1 MIKKK
6 TNRFYFILLILVS
19 VSLALFFVLKALNDK
34 VVFFY
39 SPTNIS
45 EDAEIIGKNI
55 RVGGLVL
62 ENSIKYSNDG
72 LRVSFVITDN
82 KNMINVFYSG
92 ILPDLFREKQGVVV
106 EGNFL
111 KNKKTFN
118 AKKVLAKHDENYMPP
133 EVADMMKKKRGF
145 EGKK

>member
-6 TNRFYFILLILVS
+6 TKRFYFIFLILVS
-19 VSLALFFVLKALNDK
+19 ISLALFFVLKALNDK
-34 VVFFY
+34 IVFFY
-39 SPTNIS
+39 TPTNIS

-72 LRVSFVITDN
+72 LSVSFIITDN
-82 KNMINVFYSG
+82 KNMIDVFYTG

-106 EGNFL
+106 EGSFL

-133 EVADMMKKKRGF
+133 EVKKAIKNIG
-145 EGKK
+145 G

>member
-1 MIKKK
+1 M
-6 TNRFYFILLILVS
+6 VS
-19 VSLALFFVLKALNDK
+19 ISLALFFVLKALNDK
-34 VVFFY
+34 IVFFY
-39 SPTNIS
+39 TPTNIS

-72 LRVSFVITDN
+72 LSVSFIITDN
-82 KNMINVFYSG
+82 KNMIDVFYTG

-106 EGNFL
+106 EGSFL
-111 KNKKTFN
+111 KSKKTFN

-133 EVADMMKKKRGF
+133 EVKKAIKNIG
-145 EGKK
+145 E

>member
-6 TNRFYFILLILVS
+6 TNRFYFIFLILVS
-19 VSLALFFVLKALNDK
+19 ISLALFFVLKALNDK
-34 VVFFY
+34 IVFFY
-39 SPTNIS
+39 TPTNLS
-45 EDAEIIGKNI
+45 EDSDIIGENI

-82 KNMINVFYSG
+82 KNMIDVFYSG

-111 KNKKTFN
+111 KSKKTFN

-133 EVADMMKKKRGF
+133 EVKKAIKNK
-145 EGKK
+145 GK

>member
-19 VSLALFFVLKALNDK
+19 VSLALFFVLKALNNK
-34 VVFFY
+34 IVFFY
-39 SPTNIS
+39 TPTNIS
-45 EDAEIIGKNI
+45 KDANIIGKNI

-106 EGNFL
+106 EGSFL
-111 KNKKTFN
+111 KSKKTFN

-133 EVADMMKKKRGF
+133 EVKKAIKNIG
-145 EGKK
+145 E

>member
-6 TNRFYFILLILVS
+6 TNRFYFISLILVS
-19 VSLALFFVLKALNDK
+19 ISLALFFVLKALNDK
-34 VVFFY
+34 IVFFY
-39 SPTNIS
+39 TPTNLS
-45 EDAEIIGKNI
+45 EDSDIIGENI

-82 KNMINVFYSG
+82 KNMIDVFYSG

-111 KNKKTFN
+111 KSKKTFN

-133 EVADMMKKKRGF
+133 EVKKAIKNIG
-145 EGKK
+145 E

>member
-6 TNRFYFILLILVS
+6 TNRFYFIFLILVS
-19 VSLALFFVLKALNDK
+19 ISLALFFVLKALNDK
-34 VVFFY
+34 IVFFY
-39 SPTNIS
+39 TPTNIS

-72 LRVSFVITDN
+72 LSVSFIITDN
-82 KNMINVFYSG
+82 KNMIDVSYTG

-106 EGNFL
+106 EGSFL

-133 EVADMMKKKRGF
+133 EVKKAIKNIG
-145 EGKK
+145 G

>member
-19 VSLALFFVLKALNDK
+19 VSLALFFVLKALNNK
-34 VVFFY
+34 IVFFY
-39 SPTNIS
+39 TPTNIS

-72 LRVSFVITDN
+72 LIVSFVITDN

-106 EGNFL
+106 EGSFL
-111 KNKKTFN
+111 KSKKTFN

-133 EVADMMKKKRGF
+133 EVKKAIKNIG
-145 EGKK
+145 E

>member
-6 TNRFYFILLILVS
+6 TNRFYFIFLILVS
-19 VSLALFFVLKALNDK
+19 ISLALFFVLKALNDK
-34 VVFFY
+34 IVFFY
-39 SPTNIS
+39 TPTNIS
-45 EDAEIIGKNI
+45 EDLDIIGKNI

-82 KNMINVFYSG
+82 KNMIDVFYSG

-111 KNKKTFN
+111 KSKKTFN

-133 EVADMMKKKRGF
+133 EVKKAIKNIG
-145 EGKK
+145 G

>member
-6 TNRFYFILLILVS
+6 TKRFYYIFLILVS
-19 VSLALFFVLKALNDK
+19 ISLALFFVLKALNDK
-34 VVFFY
+34 IVFFY
-39 SPTNIS
+39 TPTNLS
-45 EDAEIIGKNI
+45 EDSDIIGENI

-82 KNMINVFYSG
+82 KNMIDVFYSG

-111 KNKKTFN
+111 KSKKTFN

-133 EVADMMKKKRGF
+133 EVKKAIKNI
-145 EGKK
+145 GK

>member
-6 TNRFYFILLILVS
+6 TNRFYFIFLILVS
-19 VSLALFFVLKALNDK
+19 ISLALFFVLKALNDK
-34 VVFFY
+34 IVFFY
-39 SPTNIS
+39 TPTNLS
-45 EDAEIIGKNI
+45 EDSDIIGENI

-72 LRVSFVITDN
+72 PRVSFVITDN
-82 KNMINVFYSG
+82 KNMIDVFYSG

-111 KNKKTFN
+111 KSKKTFN

-133 EVADMMKKKRGF
+133 EVKKAIKNIG
-145 EGKK
+145 E

>member
-6 TNRFYFILLILVS
+6 TNRFYFIFLILVS
-19 VSLALFFVLKALNDK
+19 ISLALFFVLKALNDK
-34 VVFFY
+34 IVFFY
-39 SPTNIS
+39 TPTNLS
-45 EDAEIIGKNI
+45 EDSDIIGENI

-82 KNMINVFYSG
+82 KNMIDVFYSG

-111 KNKKTFN
+111 KSKKTFN

-133 EVADMMKKKRGF
+133 EVKKAIKNIG
-145 EGKK
+145 G

>member
-6 TNRFYFILLILVS
+6 TNRFYLIFLILVS
-19 VSLALFFVLKALNDK
+19 ISLALFFVLKALNDK
-34 VVFFY
+34 IVFFY
-39 SPTNIS
+39 TPTNIS

-72 LRVSFVITDN
+72 LSVSFIITDN
-82 KNMINVFYSG
+82 KNIINVFYTG
-92 ILPDLFREKQGVVV
+92 ILPDLFREEQGVVV
-106 EGNFL
+106 EGSFL

-133 EVADMMKKKRGF
+133 EVKKAIKNIG
-145 EGKK
+145 E

>member
-6 TNRFYFILLILVS
+6 TNKFYFIFLILVS
-19 VSLALFFVLKALNDK
+19 ISLALFFVLKALNDK
-34 VVFFY
+34 IVFFY
-39 SPTNIS
+39 TPTNLS
-45 EDAEIIGKNI
+45 EDSDIIGENI

-82 KNMINVFYSG
+82 KNMIDVFYSG

-111 KNKKTFN
+111 KSKKTFN

-133 EVADMMKKKRGF
+133 EVKKAIKNIG
-145 EGKK
+145 E

>member
-6 TNRFYFILLILVS
+6 TNRFYFIFLILVS
-19 VSLALFFVLKALNDK
+19 ISLALFFVLKALNDK
-34 VVFFY
+34 IVFFY
-39 SPTNIS
+39 TPTNIS

-72 LRVSFVITDN
+72 LSVSFIITDN
-82 KNMINVFYSG
+82 KNMIDVFYTG

-106 EGNFL
+106 EGSFF

-133 EVADMMKKKRGF
+133 EVKKAIKNIG
-145 EGKK
+145 E

>member
-34 VVFFY
+34 IVFFY
-39 SPTNIS
+39 TPTNIS

-72 LRVSFVITDN
+72 LIVSFVITDN
-82 KNMINVFYSG
+82 KNMIDVFYSG

-106 EGNFL
+106 EGSFL
-111 KNKKTFN
+111 KSKKTFN

-133 EVADMMKKKRGF
+133 EVKKAIKNIG
-145 EGKK
+145 E

>member
-6 TNRFYFILLILVS
+6 TKRFYFIFLILVS
-19 VSLALFFVLKALNDK
+19 ISLALFFVLKALNDK
-34 VVFFY
+34 IVFFY
-39 SPTNIS
+39 TPTNIS

-82 KNMINVFYSG
+82 KNMIDVFYSG

-106 EGNFL
+106 EGSFL

-133 EVADMMKKKRGF
+133 EVKKAIKNIG
-145 EGKK
+145 E

>member
-6 TNRFYFILLILVS
+6 TNRFYLIFLILVS
-19 VSLALFFVLKALNDK
+19 ISLALFFVLKALNDK
-34 VVFFY
+34 IVFFY
-39 SPTNIS
+39 TPTNIS

-72 LRVSFVITDN
+72 LSVSFIITDN
-82 KNMINVFYSG
+82 KNMINVFYTG
-92 ILPDLFREKQGVVV
+92 ILPDLFREEQGVVV
-106 EGNFL
+106 EGSFL

-133 EVADMMKKKRGF
+133 EVKKAIKNIG
-145 EGKK
+145 E

>member
-39 SPTNIS
+39 TPTNIS

-111 KNKKTFN
+111 KSKKTFN

-133 EVADMMKKKRGF
+133 EVKKAIKNIG
-145 EGKK
+145 E

>member
-6 TNRFYFILLILVS
+6 TNRFYFIFLILVS

-34 VVFFY
+34 IVFFY
-39 SPTNIS
+39 TPTNIS
-45 EDAEIIGKNI
+45 EDVDIIGKNI

-72 LRVSFVITDN
+72 LGVSFVITDN
-82 KNMINVFYSG
+82 KNIIDVFYSG

-106 EGNFL
+106 EGSFL
-111 KNKKTFN
+111 KSKKSFS

-133 EVADMMKKKRGF
+133 EVKKAIKNIG
-145 EGKK
+145 E

>member
-6 TNRFYFILLILVS
+6 TNRFYFIFLILVS
-19 VSLALFFVLKALNDK
+19 ISLALFFVLKALNDRI
-34 VVFFY
+34 VFFY
-39 SPTNIS
+39 TPTNIS

-72 LRVSFVITDN
+72 LSVSFIITDN
-82 KNMINVFYSG
+82 KNMIAVFYTG

-106 EGNFL
+106 EGSFL
-111 KNKKTFN
+111 KSKKTFN

-133 EVADMMKKKRGF
+133 EVKKAIKNIG
-145 EGKK
+145 E

>member
-6 TNRFYFILLILVS
+6 TNRFYLIFLILVS
-19 VSLALFFVLKALNDK
+19 ISLALFFVLKALNDK
-34 VVFFY
+34 IVFFY
-39 SPTNIS
+39 TPTNIS

-72 LRVSFVITDN
+72 LSVSFIITDN
-82 KNMINVFYSG
+82 KNMINVFYTG
-92 ILPDLFREKQGVVV
+92 ILPDLFREEQGVVV
-106 EGNFL
+106 EGSFF

-133 EVADMMKKKRGF
+133 EVKKAIKNIG
-145 EGKK
+145 E

>member
-6 TNRFYFILLILVS
+6 TNRFYFIFLILVS
-19 VSLALFFVLKALNDK
+19 ISLALFFVLKALNDK
-34 VVFFY
+34 IVFFY
-39 SPTNIS
+39 TPTNLS
-45 EDAEIIGKNI
+45 EDSDIIGENI

-82 KNMINVFYSG
+82 KNMIDVFYSG

-111 KNKKTFN
+111 KSKKIFN

-133 EVADMMKKKRGF
+133 EVKKAIKNI
-145 EGKK
+145 GK

>member
-34 VVFFY
+34 IVFFY
-39 SPTNIS
+39 TPTNIS

-82 KNMINVFYSG
+82 KNMIDVFYSG

-106 EGNFL
+106 EGSFF

-118 AKKVLAKHDENYMPP
+118 ARKVLAKHDENYMPP
-133 EVADMMKKKRGF
+133 EVKKAIKNIG
-145 EGKK
+145 E

>member
-6 TNRFYFILLILVS
+6 TNRFYFIFLILVS
-19 VSLALFFVLKALNDK
+19 ISLALFFVLKALNDK
-34 VVFFY
+34 IVFFY
-39 SPTNIS
+39 TPTNLS
-45 EDAEIIGKNI
+45 EDSDIIGENI

-82 KNMINVFYSG
+82 KNMIDVFYSG

-106 EGNFL
+106 EGSFL
-111 KNKKTFN
+111 KSKKTFN

-133 EVADMMKKKRGF
+133 EVKKAIKQIG
-145 EGKK
+145 EK

>member
-6 TNRFYFILLILVS
+6 TNRFYFIFLILVS
-19 VSLALFFVLKALNDK
+19 ISLALFFVLKALNDK
-34 VVFFY
+34 IVFFY
-39 SPTNIS
+39 TPTNIS

-62 ENSIKYSNDG
+62 ENSIRYSNDG
-72 LRVSFVITDN
+72 LSVSFVITDN
-82 KNMINVFYSG
+82 KNMLDVFYSG

-106 EGNFL
+106 EGSFL

-133 EVADMMKKKRGF
+133 EVKKAIKNIG
-145 EGKK
+145 G

>member
-34 VVFFY
+34 IVFFY
-39 SPTNIS
+39 TPTNLS
-45 EDAEIIGKNI
+45 EDSDIIGENI

-82 KNMINVFYSG
+82 KNVIDVFYSG

-106 EGNFL
+106 EGSFL
-111 KNKKTFN
+111 KSKKTFN

-133 EVADMMKKKRGF
+133 EVKKAIKQIG
-145 EGKK
+145 EK

>member
-6 TNRFYFILLILVS
+6 TSRFYFIFLILLS
-19 VSLALFFVLKALNDK
+19 ISLAVFFVLKALNDK
-34 VVFFY
+34 IVFFY
-39 SPTNIS
+39 TPTNIS
-45 EDAEIIGKNI
+45 EDVDIIGKNI

-62 ENSIKYSNDG
+62 ENSIKYSSDG

-82 KNMINVFYSG
+82 KNIIDVFYSG

-106 EGNFL
+106 EGSFF

-118 AKKVLAKHDENYMPP
+118 ARKVLAKHDENYMPP
-133 EVADMMKKKRGF
+133 EVKKAIKNIG
-145 EGKK
+145 E

>member
-34 VVFFY
+34 IVFFY
-39 SPTNIS
+39 TPTNIS
-45 EDAEIIGKNI
+45 EGSEIIGKNI

-62 ENSIKYSNDG
+62 ENSIQYSNDG
-72 LRVSFVITDN
+72 LSVSFIITDN
-82 KNMINVFYSG
+82 RNMINVLYSG

-106 EGNFL
+106 EGSFL
-111 KNKKTFN
+111 KSKKTFS

-133 EVADMMKKKRGF
+133 EVKKAINQIGEK
-145 EGKK
+145 

>member
-6 TNRFYFILLILVS
+6 TNRFYFIFLILVS
-19 VSLALFFVLKALNDK
+19 ISLALFFVLKALNDK
-34 VVFFY
+34 IVFFY
-39 SPTNIS
+39 TPTNIS
-45 EDAEIIGKNI
+45 EDLDIIGKNI

-82 KNMINVFYSG
+82 KNMIDVFYSG

-111 KNKKTFN
+111 KSKKTFN

-133 EVADMMKKKRGF
+133 EVKKAIKNIG
-145 EGKK
+145 E

>member
-6 TNRFYFILLILVS
+6 TNRFYFIFLILVS
-19 VSLALFFVLKALNDK
+19 ISLALFFVLKALNDK
-34 VVFFY
+34 IVFFY
-39 SPTNIS
+39 TPTNLS
-45 EDAEIIGKNI
+45 EDSDIIGENI

-82 KNMINVFYSG
+82 KNMIDVFYSG

-106 EGNFL
+106 EGSFL
-111 KNKKTFN
+111 KSKKTFN

-133 EVADMMKKKRGF
+133 EVKKAIKNIG
-145 EGKK
+145 E

>member
-6 TNRFYFILLILVS
+6 TNRFYFIFLILVS
-19 VSLALFFVLKALNDK
+19 ISLALFFVLKALNDK
-34 VVFFY
+34 IVFFY
-39 SPTNIS
+39 TPTNLS
-45 EDAEIIGKNI
+45 EDSDIIGENI

-82 KNMINVFYSG
+82 KNMIDVFYSG

-111 KNKKTFN
+111 KSKKTFN

-133 EVADMMKKKRGF
+133 EVKKAIKNM
-145 EGKK
+145 GK

>member
-6 TNRFYFILLILVS
+6 TNRFYFIFLILVS
-19 VSLALFFVLKALNDK
+19 ISLALFFVLKALNDK
-34 VVFFY
+34 IVFFY
-39 SPTNIS
+39 TPTNLS
-45 EDAEIIGKNI
+45 EDSDIIGENI

-82 KNMINVFYSG
+82 KNMIDVFYSG

-106 EGNFL
+106 EGSFL

-133 EVADMMKKKRGF
+133 EVKKAIKNIG
-145 EGKK
+145 G